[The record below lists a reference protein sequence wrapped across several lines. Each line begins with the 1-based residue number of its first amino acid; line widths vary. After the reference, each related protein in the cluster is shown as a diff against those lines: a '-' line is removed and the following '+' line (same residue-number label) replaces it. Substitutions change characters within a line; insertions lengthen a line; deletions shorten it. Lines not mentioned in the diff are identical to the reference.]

1 MISTC
6 ILPNIESVTALSPKS
21 AVDSPH
27 ENLNRF
33 IEIAWMFIE
42 TNHGKVLSLFSQEMS
57 NQALT
62 LYNLYLLM
70 LNSVPSLLLSNCD
83 EFLSL

>member
-42 TNHGKVLSLFSQEMS
+42 TNHGKVLSLFFTRNVKSS
-57 NQALT
+57 T
-62 LYNLYLLM
+62 YLIQFV
-70 LNSVPSLLLSNCD
+70 SFD
-83 EFLSL
+83 AEFRPFSPLIKL